1 MNSFAIDIQFDIEID
16 EKHLERQLIAAAVA
30 TLQQQRVKK
39 PATLTVLLTN
49 DTQLRALNRD
59 YRGFDETTD
68 VLSFTDGTELPEMG
82 LYLGDI
88 AISVPQAQR
97 QADQQGH
104 SLLDELRLLTVH
116 GVLHLLGHDH
126 AEPEEKERMWSA
138 QEIII
143 NQLKS

>member
-1 MNSFAIDIQFDIEID
+1 MNNFAIDIQFDIEIN
-16 EKHLERQLIAAAVA
+16 EKNLERHLIAAAVA

-49 DTQLRALNRD
+49 DQQLRALNRD

-104 SLLDELRLLTVH
+104 PLLDELRLLTVH

-138 QEIII
+138 QEIVLK
-143 NQLKS
+143 QLKQ

>member
-1 MNSFAIDIQFDIEID
+1 MNNFAIDIQFDIEIN
-16 EKHLERQLIAAAVA
+16 EKNLERHLIAAAVA

-39 PATLTVLLTN
+39 PATLTVLLT
-49 DTQLRALNRD
+49 DDQQLRVLNRD

-104 SLLDELRLLTVH
+104 PLLDELRLLTVH

-138 QEIII
+138 QEIVL
-143 NQLKS
+143 NQLKQ